1 LIFADF
7 NYLSAC
13 GWRECCFGSFE
24 MKLILICL
32 TSMLFGLAHAEVP
45 KLFTQK
51 SFTSANIAEAVNRYV
66 AIGEES
72 AVKELQQLAAQDT
85 DANDNF
91 LSKGFNVKERVGW
104 VCRILYEPREHSPLR
119 APRFGELALP
129 EKSMPAEKWPL
140 YPLAL
145 SGSTYVVLKQGY
157 TADGTPEEMAHYLKY
172 CKNNGVFRK
181 TPVAVP
187 TREQAE
193 KDIAN
198 FRSSAEWQ
206 AIAWRNN
213 DGFSYPMGESLT
225 WAFINNQT
233 KAIADE
239 PLASRNPKPD
249 SSALSL
255 R

>member
-1 LIFADF
+1 
-7 NYLSAC
+7 
-13 GWRECCFGSFE
+13 

-32 TSMLFGLAHAEVP
+32 TSMMLGIAHAEVP

-51 SFTSANIAEAVNRYV
+51 SFTSANLAEAVNRYV
-66 AIGEES
+66 AIGEAS
-72 AVKELQQLAAQDT
+72 AIKELQQLAAQDT
-85 DANDNF
+85 DVNDNF

-104 VCRILYEPREHSPLR
+104 VCRILYEPKGHSPLR

-145 SGSTYVVLKQGY
+145 SGSMYVVLKEGY
-157 TADGTPEEMAHYLKY
+157 MPNGTPEEVAHYLKY

-181 TPVAVP
+181 TPVEVP

-193 KDIAN
+193 ADIAIL
-198 FRSSAEWQ
+198 RQSAEWQ
-206 AIAWRNN
+206 AIQWRNN
-213 DGFSYPMGESLT
+213 DGFSYPMGEQLT
-225 WAFINNQT
+225 WAFIKGQT

-249 SSALSL
+249 SAALTL